1 MVYTILLVIHI
12 ICGSLALLT
21 AVVALVT
28 AKGGVNHVRA
38 GRVYALAM
46 TGVFLTAVPL
56 AFLGADLF
64 LLFIAFFS
72 FYLVFAG
79 WRFARNRQGRPHPVD
94 RVAVALMALTG
105 LGMWGYAV
113 VLTAQWVTLV
123 LFGFIAVALALTDG
137 LFYRRPSASYARRI
151 SRHLTNML
159 AGTIATVT
167 AVLVVN
173 VTTNPVWLAW
183 IAPTILITPLIVWWN
198 VRVNR
203 RPRAGG

>member
-1 MVYTILLVIHI
+1 MVGAVLLVVHI
-12 ICGSLALLT
+12 TAGSLALL
-21 AVVALVT
+21 AAAVALVT

-56 AFLGADLF
+56 AALGADLF
-64 LLFIAFFS
+64 LLFISFFS

-79 WRFARNRQGRPHPVD
+79 WRFARNRRGRPQPVD
-94 RVAVALMALTG
+94 WVAVALMALIG
-105 LGMWGYAV
+105 LGMWGYAF
-113 VLTAQWVTLV
+113 VLTSQWVTLI
-123 LFGFIAVALALTDG
+123 LFGFIAVALALADG
-137 LFYRRPSASYARRI
+137 LFYRRPSANYARRI

-183 IAPTILITPLIVWWN
+183 IAPTLVITPVIVWWN
-198 VRVNR
+198 IRVNR
-203 RPRAGG
+203 RARASS